1 MMVSR
6 RQFFSQFARA
16 LADRVVPD
24 MSVEMEDSRSSQSNE
39 SPPLLRWLRLPG
51 ALPEAEFLKACT
63 RCTDCQ
69 EACPHLAIRRL
80 GPEFGDKAGTP
91 AVIVDETPCYLCE
104 GMPCIPACEVGALLP
119 TAVTDV
125 RMGTARL
132 DLKKCYLSDGQPC
145 DYCVRRCPL
154 QDVAIS
160 FNGAR
165 LPVIHDEGC
174 VGCGV
179 CSYLCPADA
188 ITIVSQEP

>member
-6 RQFFSQFARA
+6 RQFFSQFARS

-24 MSVEMEDSRSSQSNE
+24 IPVEGEDGRSSQPNDL
-39 SPPLLRWLRLPG
+39 PAARRWLRPPG
-51 ALPEAEFLKACT
+51 ALPEAEFLKTCT
-63 RCTDCQ
+63 KCVDCQ
-69 EACPHLAIRRL
+69 DACPRLAIRRL
-80 GPEFGDKAGTP
+80 GPEFGNKAGTP

-104 GMPCIPACEVGALLP
+104 GMPCISACEVGALLP
-119 TAVTDV
+119 TPVADV

-132 DLKKCYLSDGQPC
+132 DLKKCYLSEGQPC

-154 QDVAIS
+154 QDTAIS

-165 LPVIHDEGC
+165 LPVVHDEGC

-179 CSYLCPADA
+179 CAYLCPTDA
-188 ITIVSQEP
+188 ITIVPQET